1 MRLDRHNPEIVEPS
15 LGLIGAVADDEMV
28 TPQGLVAH
36 IVAHLGIG
44 IGWGL
49 LAEEDGILRVANG
62 YRAVVHVFVEIHIDC
77 LSQVARLNV
86 GTSHV
91 ASHQRTFDVDFF
103 LVADERIIRRFF
115 HARCG
120 DACKGYRK
128 SEC

>member
-1 MRLDRHNPEIVEPS
+1 MWLDSDNLIVVEPP
-15 LGLIGAVADDEMV
+15 LGLVGAVADDEMV
-28 TPQGLVAH
+28 TPLGLVAH
-36 IVAHLGIG
+36 IVAYLGIG

-49 LAEEDGILRVANG
+49 LAEEDGILRIADG
-62 YRAVVHVFVEIHIDC
+62 HRAVAHIFVEIHIDC

-91 ASHQRTFDVDFF
+91 ASHQRTLDVDFV

>member
-1 MRLDRHNPEIVEPS
+1 MRSNCHNSEVVKPS
-15 LGLIGAVADDEMV
+15 LGLVGAVADDEMV

-36 IVAHLGIG
+36 IEAYFGIG

-49 LAEEDGILRVANG
+49 LAEEDGILRVADG
-62 YRAVVHVFVEIHIDC
+62 HLAIVHVFVEIHVDR
-77 LSQVARLNV
+77 LAQVARLNV
-86 GTSHV
+86 WTSHV
-91 ASHQRTFDVDFF
+91 ATHQRTLDVDFV
-103 LVADERIIRRFF
+103 LVADERVIRRFF